1 MKYMIFHIFTCSIF
15 FVTKIHVAISILMV
29 MLFSLFPTVVDDELV
44 VRNAAIK
51 FESEHEE
58 CVRVLPYLHN
68 GDVEI
73 HLYVYC
79 DRSGIPSELKRAA
92 QAFFGHK
99 GWKLIWAD
107 LYNDAF
113 KLLKV
118 TSLEYSSGE
127 PKSLEASQAD
137 QIDEIINKNLH
148 VFSNHRNVT
157 ALQPSFKVTNL
168 VQTEEACI
176 AVYVLG
182 KGQIPLGES
191 AIPRA
196 IGSYPVDIVNG
207 FFVRT
212 KDPYPTREAH
222 KQDDV
227 LRFGASFGGNEKESS
242 GTLGAIVKDVN
253 SGTLYALSCDHV
265 MNGAVESKII
275 HPGLDVHHNYL
286 HYNLNEFKGWIQRIP
301 ERPVKLPPISND
313 ILKETAKLKEK
324 FSELKTTKEKYSA
337 SKGCS
342 LDHTQK
348 SIKYEEILEEAFEKP
363 PRVIAKYLVGV
374 RGNVG
379 SEKNNGREYFID
391 AAISELNEDEVKNL
405 KAKKD
410 VEIIGTPHYPSGEC
424 TSVTT
429 DFEGLHFFKSGSATG
444 FTQRGVLVDSSY
456 IKGSESESNSI
467 WTNVPCIN
475 CNSKKAAES
484 QGQGQS
490 CPCEQCKPNKWLKRC
505 LCIKQKGLDPFSDI
519 GDSGAVVFENRGNAQ
534 TGYPGF
540 GIIFGM
546 IQCQYYIFALV
557 SPLEIALEA
566 LSRKVTDMRPNSELC
581 QLQLVSTYV

>member
-1 MKYMIFHIFTCSIF
+1 
-15 FVTKIHVAISILMV
+15 
-29 MLFSLFPTVVDDELV
+29 
-44 VRNAAIK
+44 
-51 FESEHEE
+51 
-58 CVRVLPYLHN
+58 VLPYLNN

-79 DRSGIPSELKRAA
+79 DRSGIPSELKHAA

-118 TSLEYSSGE
+118 TSIEYSSGE
-127 PKSLEASQAD
+127 PKNLEASQVD
-137 QIDEIINKNLH
+137 QMDEIIDKNLH
-148 VFSNHRNVT
+148 LFSNHRNVT
-157 ALQPSFKVTNL
+157 AMQPSFKVTNS
-168 VQTEEACI
+168 VQTEQACI

-191 AIPRA
+191 AIPST
-196 IGSYPVDIVNG
+196 IGSYSVDIVNG

-212 KDPYPTREAH
+212 KDPYPTRDAH
-222 KQDDV
+222 KQDDA
-227 LRFGASFGGNEKESS
+227 LRFGTSIGINGKQSS

-265 MNGAVESKII
+265 MKDAVESEII
-275 HPGLDVHHNYL
+275 HPGLDAYLNYL
-286 HYNLNEFKGWIQRIP
+286 HHNLNEYKGWIERIP
-301 ERPVKLPPISND
+301 IAPVELPPISDD
-313 ILKETAKLKEK
+313 ILEETAELQRK
-324 FSELKTTKEKYSA
+324 FSELKTAKEKHSA
-337 SKGCS
+337 SEGCS
-342 LDHTQK
+342 RGHSENST
-348 SIKYEEILEEAFEKP
+348 KYEEILEEAFGKR

-379 SEKNNGREYFID
+379 SEKNNDREYFID

-405 KAKKD
+405 RAKKE
-410 VEIIGTPHYPSGEC
+410 VEIIGTPNYPSGKC

-444 FTQRGVLVDSSY
+444 FTKGGVLVDSSY

-467 WTNVPCIN
+467 WTNLPCIK
-475 CNSKKAAES
+475 CNPKEAAQS
-484 QGQGQS
+484 QVRELPGPS
-490 CPCEQCKPNKWLKRC
+490 EQCKQNRWLKRC
-505 LCIKQKGLDPFSDI
+505 LCIKQKGWAPFCDK

-534 TGYPGF
+534 TGYPGC

-546 IQCQYYIFALV
+546 FPCQYHIFALV
-557 SPLEIALEA
+557 SPLEIALEV
-566 LSRKVTDMRPNSELC
+566 LSRKVSDMRPNSEPC
-581 QLQLVSTYV
+581 QLQLVSTYSTN